1 MEKIKIIYLVQTKKA
16 AQLRAALNSK
26 KNIKFK

>member
-26 KNIKFK
+26 KI